1 MGAVESAVGSSAG
14 TMGQMPQINV
24 PKSEPI
30 SFNDIDETSPA
41 GGTGF
46 IKQENNKSAKDE
58 GAGDYDGEESES
70 KEEIEKEGKLLD
82 KKADPNKPKDKAKV
96 EKTTDATK
104 IFKLKSGDQDVQLR
118 SDTMVDVKVDGKVEK
133 VPFSELINGYS
144 GQSSLTK
151 KYTELKKDRS
161 SFENE
166 KKAVQD
172 LLTHSHDRL
181 TKGDLHG
188 FITVVAE
195 AMGAD
200 PIQVWKDSQK
210 QILEKLKGH
219 VSISEEELK
228 AQEALDE
235 NAFYKARDAREKERQ
250 TKEAALKKQQE
261 EASRFHEKTG
271 LDPDQFEELV
281 KEMLTIPDLKP
292 EEITYDLVADYHKV
306 KVLNSKLETIL
317 QRVSPDLS
325 EAERNQAIMDVRAKV
340 GLDPMSDED
349 LEHILTEVYGSQE
362 EKKLAR
368 KLKKSDQA
376 AKKKPMR
383 DARSEAMF
391 FDDLD

>member
-1 MGAVESAVGSSAG
+1 MSAVVESAVGSSAG
-14 TMGQMPQINV
+14 TMGQMPQINI

-30 SFNDIDETSPA
+30 TFSDIDETSPV
-41 GGTGF
+41 GGTGYV
-46 IKQENNKSAKDE
+46 NKHESKPAKEDE
-58 GAGDYDGEESES
+58 GVGDYDGEESES
-70 KEEIEKEGKLLD
+70 KEESEEKGKLLD
-82 KKADPNKPKDKAKV
+82 KKADLKKDKDKAKV
-96 EKTTDATK
+96 EKPTDAAK

-118 SDTMVDVKVDGKVEK
+118 SDTMVDVKIDGKVEK

-161 SFENE
+161 TFESE
-166 KKAVQD
+166 RKSVQD
-172 LLTHSHDRL
+172 LLTNSHSLL

-188 FITVVAE
+188 FITIVSE

-250 TKEAALKKQQE
+250 SREASLKKQQE

-281 KEMLTIPDLKP
+281 KGIGHQVPRRP
-292 EEITYDLVADYHKV
+292 HV
-306 KVLNSKLETIL
+306 KLEA
-317 QRVSPDLS
+317 VFFP
-325 EAERNQAIMDVRAKV
+325 NV
-340 GLDPMSDED
+340 GS
-349 LEHILTEVYGSQE
+349 SSNA
-362 EKKLAR
+362 LAG
-368 KLKKSDQA
+368 
-376 AKKKPMR
+376 
-383 DARSEAMF
+383 F
-391 FDDLD
+391 

>member
-1 MGAVESAVGSSAG
+1 MASVESAVGSSAG
-14 TMGQMPQINV
+14 TMGQMPQISV

-30 SFNDIDETSPA
+30 SFNDIDETSPV
-41 GGTGF
+41 GGTGYV
-46 IKQENNKSAKDE
+46 KKESKPAKDE
-58 GAGDYDGEESES
+58 GVGDYDGEESES

-96 EKTTDATK
+96 EKTIDATK

-325 EAERNQAIMDVRAKV
+325 ESERNQAIMDVRAKI

-362 EKKLAR
+362 EKKLAK
-368 KLKKSDQA
+368 KLKKSEQIS
-376 AKKKPMR
+376 KKKTNR